1 MEGVFKPQLASAAE
15 TQDDQ
20 QPKPDKNPEGLRQDH
35 EQKSC
40 PVNPDENDVTYKV
53 LKDHDPPQ
61 EQPEV
66 QTEDRF
72 PTQTHDDSVAL
83 SEFSAVA
90 EKKIQDEA
98 SCPYQNRTPLDL
110 TSAQANQDEAEKS
123 GGSVPALV
131 VTEADQSCWST
142 AAPQRAERPADL
154 VIPAA
159 VSMTSLSSISDGGDV
174 TYCDLQS
181 PMSDSFSVTSEATVS
196 RRSEEDDTRSVTAS
210 SVMSLFHRV
219 QLDPLE
225 KDWLKSSAVGNV
237 AAQRLL
243 LAQEPGLVLKKTA
256 LHWAA
261 KQGRQEAVDIML
273 RSGADVN
280 IRSVNVCVCVCVC
293 VYILTLNTYLF
304 LFFKA

>member
-20 QPKPDKNPEGLRQDH
+20 HPKPDKNPEGLRQDH

-40 PVNPDENDVTYKV
+40 LVNPDENDVTYKV

-90 EKKIQDEA
+90 EKKIQDKA

-110 TSAQANQDEAEKS
+110 TSAQANQDEAEES

-142 AAPQRAERPADL
+142 AAPQKAERPADL

-159 VSMTSLSSISDGGDV
+159 VSMTSLSSTSDGGDV

-181 PMSDSFSVTSEATVS
+181 PRSDSFSVTSEATVS
-196 RRSEEDDTRSVTAS
+196 RR
-210 SVMSLFHRV
+210 
-219 QLDPLE
+219 
-225 KDWLKSSAVGNV
+225 
-237 AAQRLL
+237 
-243 LAQEPGLVLKKTA
+243 
-256 LHWAA
+256 
-261 KQGRQEAVDIML
+261 
-273 RSGADVN
+273 
-280 IRSVNVCVCVCVC
+280 
-293 VYILTLNTYLF
+293 
-304 LFFKA
+304 